1 MNSST
6 LNLDL
11 ILVPA
16 RALERV
22 VALKMPMSVLSRY
35 ESLQGILTTEDLYFY
50 KHVNTNI
57 EKFVDKSVVQSFHT
71 GISHV
76 GNKLFEQIDDVSTNM
91 YMTTLTSSE
100 AEIRDLLSRCEKTE
114 LLQSSTVDGNNYV
127 GQYFAIDERTVGVVL
142 TVDDLTIATLYPSVR
157 NLLSLLTS
165 DYLNDLDNLSIFRN
179 KNTAVRALSESG
191 LLAYYCSILNHR

>member
-16 RALERV
+16 RVLERV

-57 EKFVDKSVVQSFHT
+57 EKFVDKPVVQSFHT

-114 LLQSSTVDGNNYV
+114 LLQSSTVDGNKYV